1 MSGAAT
7 IRADFVQLALVAQR
21 HQLGTSPR
29 TRWCAMSTGHAT
41 CSCSPR
47 HGRPYRLHQ
56 PSVLM
61 PLHNHGLKA
70 VAERTRLLHG
80 RDEVRRIWGRGI
92 AAIRAD
98 RDFWRVPGG
107 GAA

>member
-1 MSGAAT
+1 MSSAAT
-7 IRADFVQLALVAQR
+7 IPAALVLLALVAQR
-21 HQLGTSPR
+21 HKLGSSPR
-29 TRWCAMSTGHAT
+29 TRWCVMSTGYAT
-41 CSCSPR
+41 SGCSR
-47 HGRPYRLHQ
+47 RRQPYRLYQ
-56 PSVLM
+56 PSVLQ
-61 PLHNHGLKA
+61 PLASHGLKA

-98 RDFWRVPGG
+98 RDFWRVPPG